1 MADFVMPSLGAD
13 MDAGTLVEWLVK
25 PGDHVD
31 RGDIVA
37 VVETQKGAI
46 EIEIFE
52 TGTLVGIAVDVGE
65 EVPVGTLLATIDTG
79 DGAVAPPKPAAPAP
93 AEPIPAAA
101 PVVTPPPAVAVPERG
116 ARLRVSPA
124 ARRKAEALGVDLA
137 GLHGS
142 GPGGAIA
149 LRDVEAAA
157 AKRPGPSVKPGLDLA
172 EMRKAVAAAM
182 ARAKREIPHYYLGTT
197 IDLTAVTDWLT
208 TTNAERPITGRLLP
222 AVPLLKATALALR
235 ESPGLNGLYVDGEFR
250 PSEPVHIGVA
260 IALRGGGLIAPAIHD
275 CDRLSLND
283 LMSALRD
290 LVGRARTG
298 RIRGSEMSD
307 PTITVTS
314 LGEDEVETLYPVI
327 YPPQVAIVGFGA
339 PADRPWLVDGEVRA
353 RRLVNATLAADHR
366 VSDGR
371 RGSRFLKLLDRLLQ
385 EPDKL

>member
-1 MADFVMPSLGAD
+1 MVDFLMPSLGAD

-65 EVPVGTLLATIDTG
+65 EVPVGSLLATIDTG
-79 DGAVAPPKPAAPAP
+79 DGAVAPSKPA
-93 AEPIPAAA
+93 ESA
-101 PVVTPPPAVAVPERG
+101 PVEPTPTVKPPPPVAVPERA

-124 ARRKAEALGVDLA
+124 ARRKAEVMGVDLT

-157 AKRPGPSVKPGLDLA
+157 AKRAGPSVKPGLDLA

-182 ARAKREIPHYYLGTT
+182 ARAKREIPHYYLGAT
-197 IDLTAVTDWLT
+197 IDLTAVTAWLT
-208 TTNAERPITGRLLP
+208 AANAERPITERLLP

-235 ESPGLNGLYVDGEFR
+235 ESPGLNGLFVDGEFR
-250 PSEPVHIGVA
+250 PSEPVHLGVA

-275 CDRLSLND
+275 CDRLSMDD
-283 LMSALRD
+283 LMAALRD

-339 PADRPWLVDGEVRA
+339 PADRPWLVDGDVRP

-371 RGSRFLKLLDRLLQ
+371 RGSRFLKRLDRLLQ
-385 EPDKL
+385 EPETL